1 MKGAMLLNLFEAV
14 KGSVTPRQVAEN
26 YGLEVNRRGMTCCPF
41 HTDDDPSMKLY
52 DDHYYCFGC
61 EEHGDVIDF
70 MSKLCSLSQ
79 KEAAERLA
87 QEFGIPYDHD
97 KQVYSPQFRKG
108 SIIRRIKAEQDK
120 DKENKIFKV
129 LTDYYKLLQ
138 SWKNEYAPDSQSDE
152 LNPLFVE
159 ALTKSEYIDDVLER
173 LISGTKE
180 EKAMII
186 SDIERDVVKIEK
198 TLKRYVHTPEKHE
211 IIIEELN

>member
-1 MKGAMLLNLFEAV
+1 MLLNLFEAV

-87 QEFGIPYDHD
+87 QEFGISYDHD

-120 DKENKIFKV
+120 DKENKVFKV

-180 EKAMII
+180 EKAEII
-186 SDIERDVVKIEK
+186 SDIERDVIKIEK
-198 TLKRYVHTPEKHE
+198 TLKQYARPPVKPEMA
-211 IIIEELN
+211 I